1 MKLKSNWP
9 FYSVIYSDWICKPI
23 TIRLQWSMET
33 LCAQIEESC
42 SSSDDQKGEAE
53 LRQSQNQEE
62 EVRPQLLNEI
72 FNSTEIH
79 TNTSNMK

>member
-1 MKLKSNWP
+1 
-9 FYSVIYSDWICKPI
+9 
-23 TIRLQWSMET
+23 MET